1 MDDDS
6 SSVEDAESDDDF
18 QRRLTAARHLLADDD
33 VTAFH
38 VGVVREGD
46 EIDTAFGVR
55 SDDPGRE
62 ALQSLTLLATH
73 VRLVAREAGVEPST
87 VAGDAAALA
96 GEVADVEGALSTE
109 VDEEG

>member
-1 MDDDS
+1 MDDF
-6 SSVEDAESDDDF
+6 E
-18 QRRLTAARHLLADDD
+18 RRLTAARQLLDDDD
-33 VTAFH
+33 VTAFN

-55 SDDPGRE
+55 SDDPEQEG
-62 ALQSLTLLATH
+62 LQSLSLLATH

-96 GEVADVEGALSTE
+96 GEVADVEGALSRDTD
-109 VDEEG
+109 DEE

>member
-1 MDDDS
+1 MDDF
-6 SSVEDAESDDDF
+6 EA
-18 QRRLTAARHLLADDD
+18 RLTAARQLLADDD

-38 VGVVREGD
+38 VGVVRENE

-55 SDDPGRE
+55 AEDPQQE
-62 ALQSLTLLATH
+62 SLQSLSLLATH

-96 GEVADVEGALSTE
+96 GEVADVEGALSHDPD
-109 VDEEG
+109 DEE

>member
-1 MDDDS
+1 MDDF
-6 SSVEDAESDDDF
+6 E
-18 QRRLTAARHLLADDD
+18 RRLTAAKQLLADD

-38 VGVVREGD
+38 VGVVRENE

-55 SDDPGRE
+55 ADDPQQE
-62 ALQSLTLLATH
+62 SLQSLSLLATH

-96 GEVADVEGALSTE
+96 GEVADVEGALSHDP
-109 VDEEG
+109 DEE

>member
-1 MDDDS
+1 MTDDS
-6 SSVEDAESDDDF
+6 PGTAEDF
-18 QRRLTAARHLLADDD
+18 QRRLTAARQLLADADD

-38 VGVVREGD
+38 VGVVREDD

-96 GEVADVEGALSTE
+96 GEVADVEGALSHD
-109 VDEEG
+109 VDGEE